1 MKTLLTSTAIAVALM
16 GAPAFAAQHTAGF
29 TYGDGR
35 VASEP
40 MFGENAFT
48 VDPNYA
54 YEEGYEGY
62 TDPLTVADVEEAPL
76 YSSVTGERIGEVE
89 DTIVENGQLVGLVL
103 DIGGFLGVG
112 ETTITVS
119 PDQAQYARNPGLGDT
134 RVYINAT
141 QEQLE
146 DYPRYEYQAADL
158 GTPIVDGDNAMLAD
172 DTAMA
177 TDTMATDTMT
187 TDTEVIATDEMAD
200 GTPVV
205 VVDES
210 STMSDTTMA
219 TDNTVVA
226 QTDTMTTDTPVVT
239 DDTMATT
246 DTMAGGTFMR
256 RDGTPVAAPVFGDNA
271 FDVDPNYT
279 VDGYEPYTDGDYN
292 QMLTEGDVEEARLYS
307 AVTGEEIGEVED
319 AISENGTVSALVLD
333 IGGFLGLG
341 EHTITVRPDQVSY
354 VRDPGLLSS
363 VRVYI
368 NATEE
373 QLQDYPSYNA
383 DL

>member
-1 MKTLLTSTAIAVALM
+1 MKRLLTTTALAMTLAT
-16 GAPAFAAQHTAGF
+16 GAFAASHTAF

-40 MFGENAFT
+40 VFGDTAFET
-48 VDPNYA
+48 TPDLMV
-54 YEEGYEGY
+54 EGYEPY

-76 YSSVTGERIGEVE
+76 YSSVTGEEIGEVE
-89 DTIVENGQLVGLVL
+89 DTIVENDQLVGLVL

-119 PDQAQYARNPGLGDT
+119 PDQAQYMRNPGLGDT

-146 DYPRYEYQAADL
+146 NYPRYEYQAADL
-158 GTPIVDGDNAMLAD
+158 GEPIVDGD
-172 DTAMA
+172 
-177 TDTMATDTMT
+177 DTMMADSTETVGETDTMT
-187 TDTEVIATDEMAD
+187 TDTMAAD
-200 GTPVV
+200 
-205 VVDES
+205 
-210 STMSDTTMA
+210 
-219 TDNTVVA
+219 
-226 QTDTMTTDTPVVT
+226 
-239 DDTMATT
+239 
-246 DTMAGGTFMR
+246 GTFMR
-256 RDGTPVAAPVFGDNA
+256 RDGTAVAAPVFGDTT
-271 FDVDPNYT
+271 FDVDPNYQVEGYEMAT
-279 VDGYEPYTDGDYN
+279 VDA
-292 QMLTEGDVEEARLYS
+292 LTEGDVEEAPLYS

-319 AISENGTVSALVLD
+319 AISENGAVNALVLD

-354 VRDPGLLSS
+354 MRDPGVLSN

-368 NATEE
+368 NATQE
-373 QLQDYPSYNA
+373 QLEEYPSYNA